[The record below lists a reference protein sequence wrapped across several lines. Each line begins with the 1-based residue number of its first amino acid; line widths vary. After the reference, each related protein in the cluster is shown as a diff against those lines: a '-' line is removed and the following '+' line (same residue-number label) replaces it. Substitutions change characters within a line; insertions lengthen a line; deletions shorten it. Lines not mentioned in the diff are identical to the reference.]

1 MPTVCREPVP
11 AWKVIPCVGARVM
24 QSTTMEPNLIDFDKA
39 FVVVNP
45 AALLKGMAGAYGSM
59 AMKTDPPTHP
69 TPPESLHG
77 PAGFR
82 WSFGLTP
89 FKPPRRLLFHPQPAF
104 WNRGCGCGL

>member
-59 AMKTDPPTHP
+59 AMKRPPHTPNP
-69 TPPESLHG
+69 TRK
-77 PAGFR
+77 PARTRRFSVEF
-82 WSFGLTP
+82 WTP
-89 FKPPRRLLFHPQPAF
+89 TF
-104 WNRGCGCGL
+104 